1 MVRFLGAAVLLVA
14 AVPAQATDWYY
25 VDSDANFANISF
37 VDKDSIR
44 ADADGNLNASMYSVL
59 AQPEEGV
66 AAYLFSLAVDCKGN
80 RSRLLTGEP
89 FDGAQ
94 KSMGSEKID
103 TPWEAIGQS
112 SQGATIAGFI
122 CNRGNGSKS
131 LGASLPF
138 AAGHAMLA
146 EKRKG
151 N

>member
-1 MVRFLGAAVLLVA
+1 MVRFLGAAVLMLA
-14 AVPAQATDWYY
+14 ALPAQASDWYY
-25 VDSDANFANISF
+25 VDSDLNLANISF

-44 ADADGNLNASMYSVL
+44 ADAEGNFNASMYSVL
-59 AQPEEGV
+59 AQPEDGV
-66 AAYLFSLAVDCKGN
+66 AAYLFAVAVDCKGN

-89 FDGAQ
+89 FNSAQ

-103 TPWEAIGQS
+103 APWEPIGAN

-122 CNRGNGSKS
+122 CNRGNGTSS
-131 LGASLPF
+131 LGAGLPF
-138 AAGHAMLA
+138 ATGHAMLA